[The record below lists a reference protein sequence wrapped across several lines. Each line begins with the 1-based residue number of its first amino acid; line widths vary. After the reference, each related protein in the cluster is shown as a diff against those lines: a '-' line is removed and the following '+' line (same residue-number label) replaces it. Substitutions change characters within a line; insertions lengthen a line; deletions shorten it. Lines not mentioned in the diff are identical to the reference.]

1 MSFERT
7 PAELMNPPPTFQ
19 EAFHLTLDYAAEVY
33 EGHNRAKR
41 DTWKDKSIM
50 KLEDMFQKEVREY
63 LSTTDLK
70 ERFAEALDI
79 VNFALMIATRR
90 MEEVPPR

>member
-7 PAELMNPPPTFQ
+7 PAELMNPPPTFR
-19 EAFHLTLDYAAEVY
+19 EAFSTTLEYAAQIY

-41 DTWKDKSIM
+41 DTWKDKPIAE
-50 KLEDMFQKEVREY
+50 LEKMLQKEVKEY
-63 LSTTDLK
+63 LSATDLK
-70 ERFAEALDI
+70 ELFSEALDI

-90 MEEVPPR
+90 KKEVPPR

>member
-1 MSFERT
+1 MSFGRT

-19 EAFHLTLDYAAEVY
+19 ESFALTLSHAALIY

-41 DTWKDKSIM
+41 DTWKDVSIM
-50 KLEDMFQKEVREY
+50 RLEEMLQNEVKEY
-63 LSTTDLK
+63 LSTTGLK
-70 ERFAEALDI
+70 EMFAEALDI

-90 MEEVPPR
+90 MAEVPPR

>member
-7 PAELMNPPPTFQ
+7 PAELMNPPPTFR
-19 EAFHLTLDYAAEVY
+19 EAFSTTLEYAAQIY

-41 DTWKDKSIM
+41 DTWKDKSIV
-50 KLEDMFQKEVREY
+50 KLEKMLQKEVREY
-63 LSTTDLK
+63 LSATDLK
-70 ERFAEALDI
+70 DLFSEALDI
-79 VNFALMIATRR
+79 VNLALMIATRR

>member
-1 MSFERT
+1 MT
-7 PAELMNPPPTFQ
+7 GAPPTFQ
-19 EAFHLTLDYAAEVY
+19 EVFSTTLAYAAQIY

-41 DTWKDKSIM
+41 DTWKDESM
-50 KLEDMFQKEVREY
+50 EYLETMLQKEVREY

-70 ERFAEALDI
+70 DMFAEALDI

>member
-19 EAFHLTLDYAAEVY
+19 EAFSTTLAYAAQIY
-33 EGHNRAKR
+33 ELHNRAKR
-41 DTWKDKSIM
+41 DSWKDMSIM
-50 KLEDMFQKEVREY
+50 ELEDMLQKEVKEY
-63 LSTTDLK
+63 LSTIDLK
-70 ERFAEALDI
+70 DKFAEALDI

-90 MEEVPPR
+90 MAEVPPR